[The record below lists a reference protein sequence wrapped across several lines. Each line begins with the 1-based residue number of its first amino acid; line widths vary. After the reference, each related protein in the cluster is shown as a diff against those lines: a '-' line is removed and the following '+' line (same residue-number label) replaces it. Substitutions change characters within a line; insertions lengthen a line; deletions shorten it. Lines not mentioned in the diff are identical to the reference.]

1 MQERCT
7 DSEFQL
13 VVTGTRRDGRRRY
26 EAQSKRSLARA
37 CLQPGVSLAGMALK
51 HGVNANL
58 LRKWVVAYQLA
69 PDVPA
74 VSDAPPLSAFVAVK
88 LGSALPVVQDD
99 RAPMRPTAASISS
112 ATGLTMPASRFRAQM
127 PNGVTFEFECA
138 SGDAALIT
146 TVIDTLGRC
155 DVSPG
160 R

>member
-1 MQERCT
+1 MQEIRT
-7 DSEFQL
+7 DSEFRL

-26 EAQSKRSLARA
+26 DEESKRSLARA

-74 VSDAPPLSAFVAVK
+74 VPDAAPLPAFVPVM
-88 LGSALPVVQDD
+88 LGSSVPMVQGD
-99 RAPMRPTAASISS
+99 RAPTRSTAAAMPS
-112 ATGLTMPASRFRAQM
+112 ATGLNMAPSRLRAQM

-138 SGDAALIT
+138 SADAALIM
-146 TVIDTLGRC
+146 TVIETLGRC

>member
-1 MQERCT
+1 MQEIRT

-26 EAQSKRSLARA
+26 DEESKRSLAKA

-51 HGVNANL
+51 HCVNANL

-74 VSDAPPLSAFVAVK
+74 MPDAAPLAAFVPVM
-88 LGSALPVVQDD
+88 LGSSVPMVQGDP
-99 RAPMRPTAASISS
+99 APTRSTAAAIAS
-112 ATGLTMPASRFRAQM
+112 ATGLNMPPSRLRAQM

-138 SGDAALIT
+138 SGDADLIT
-146 TVIDTLGRC
+146 TVIETLGRC

>member
-1 MQERCT
+1 MQEIRT

-13 VVTGTRRDGRRRY
+13 VVTGTRRDGRRHY
-26 EAQSKRSLARA
+26 DVESKRALARA

-51 HGVNANL
+51 YGVNANL

-69 PDVPA
+69 TDAPA
-74 VSDAPPLSAFVAVK
+74 VPDAVPMEAFVPVM
-88 LGSALPVVQDD
+88 LGRSVPMAQGNCL
-99 RAPMRPTAASISS
+99 PMRPAAAVIPSTAA
-112 ATGLTMPASRFRAQM
+112 LNVPPSRLRAQM

-146 TVIDTLGRC
+146 TVIETLGRC

>member
-1 MQERCT
+1 MQENQIHS
-7 DSEFQL
+7 DVEL

-26 EAQSKRSLARA
+26 DAKSKRSLAAA
-37 CLQPGVSLAGMALK
+37 CLQPGVSLAGLALK

-74 VSDAPPLSAFVAVK
+74 AAQLEAFVPVK
-88 LGSALPVVQDD
+88 LGSSTSRVQDGC
-99 RAPMRPTAASISS
+99 ATMRPTAAAFSS
-112 ATGLTMPASRFRAQM
+112 ATGLTMPPSRFRAQM

-146 TVIDTLGRC
+146 TVIETLGRC

>member
-1 MQERCT
+1 MQEIRT
-7 DSEFQL
+7 DSEFRL

-51 HGVNANL
+51 HSVNANL

-69 PDVPA
+69 PDVP
-74 VSDAPPLSAFVAVK
+74 DAAPLAAFVPVK
-88 LGSALPVVQDD
+88 LGSSLPMVKND
-99 RAPMRPTAASISS
+99 RAPMRPTAAAISS
-112 ATGLTMPASRFRAQM
+112 STGLNMLPSRFRAQM

-138 SGDAALIT
+138 SDDAALIT
-146 TVIDTLGRC
+146 TVIETLGRC

>member
-1 MQERCT
+1 MQEIRT
-7 DSEFQL
+7 DSEFRL
-13 VVTGTRRDGRRRY
+13 VVTSTGRNGRRRY
-26 EAQSKRSLARA
+26 EAESKRSLARA

-74 VSDAPPLSAFVAVK
+74 VPDAAPLAAFVPVR
-88 LGSALPVVQDD
+88 LGSALPMVQDD
-99 RAPMRPTAASISS
+99 RAPMRPTAAAMSS
-112 ATGLTMPASRFRAQM
+112 ATGLNMAPSRFRAQM

-146 TVIDTLGRC
+146 TVIETLGRC
-155 DVSPG
+155 DVSS
-160 R
+160 

>member
-1 MQERCT
+1 MQAIRT
-7 DSEFQL
+7 DSEFWL
-13 VVTGTRRDGRRRY
+13 VVTSIGRDGRRRY
-26 EAQSKRSLARA
+26 EEESKRSLARA

-74 VSDAPPLSAFVAVK
+74 VPDAAPLAAFVAVK
-88 LGSALPVVQDD
+88 LVSSLPILQDD
-99 RAPMRPTAASISS
+99 RAPTRPTAATIPL
-112 ATGLTMPASRFRAQM
+112 ATGLNMAPSRFRAQM

-146 TVIDTLGRC
+146 TVIETLGRC

>member
-1 MQERCT
+1 MQEIRT
-7 DSEFQL
+7 DSEFRL

-26 EAQSKRSLARA
+26 EQESKRSLARA

-58 LRKWVVAYQLA
+58 LRKWVVAYQRA

-74 VSDAPPLSAFVAVK
+74 ASDAPPLSAFVAVK
-88 LGSALPVVQDD
+88 LGSSLPMVQDD
-99 RAPMRPTAASISS
+99 RAPMRPTAAAISS
-112 ATGLTMPASRFRAQM
+112 ATGLNIPPSRFRAHM

>member
-1 MQERCT
+1 MQEIRT
-7 DSEFQL
+7 VSEFQL

-26 EAQSKRSLARA
+26 DEESKRSLARA

-69 PDVPA
+69 PDVAAMP
-74 VSDAPPLSAFVAVK
+74 DAAPLAAFVPVM
-88 LGSALPVVQDD
+88 LGSSVPMVQGD
-99 RAPMRPTAASISS
+99 RAPTRPTAAAIAS
-112 ATGLTMPASRFRAQM
+112 ATGLNMPPVCLRAQM
-127 PNGVTFEFECA
+127 PNGVTFAFECA

-146 TVIDTLGRC
+146 TVIETLGRC

>member
-1 MQERCT
+1 MQEIRT

-26 EAQSKRSLARA
+26 DEESKRALARA

-69 PDVPA
+69 
-74 VSDAPPLSAFVAVK
+74 SDATAMPDTVPMEAFVPVT
-88 LGSALPVVQDD
+88 LGSAATMARDNCL
-99 RAPMRPTAASISS
+99 PMRPTAAAIPS
-112 ATGLTMPASRFRAQM
+112 ATALNMPPVCLRAQM
-127 PNGVTFEFECA
+127 PNGVTFAFECA

-146 TVIDTLGRC
+146 TVIETLGRC
-155 DVSPG
+155 DVSP
-160 R
+160 RR